1 VATADVVADL
11 PWFSTLPG
19 EDLQRVAA
27 LGAIREIGAG
37 ETILREWD
45 ASRDFYVVLD
55 GHLTVSRLGTLLA
68 TLGPGEFFGEIAALD
83 WGRGYG
89 YPRIATIAAAEPAR
103 LLAFGD
109 GALDV
114 LMCLSPALAE
124 EVERVVA
131 ARLRALA

>member
-1 VATADVVADL
+1 VA
-11 PWFSTLPG
+11 
-19 EDLQRVAA
+19 
-27 LGAIREIGAG
+27 AG

-45 ASRDFYVVLD
+45 ASRDFYVVLEGD
-55 GHLTVSRLGTLLA
+55 VTVSRTGELLD

-89 YPRIATIAAAEPAR
+89 YPRIATIAAAGPVR

-109 GALDV
+109 GALEA
-114 LMCLSPALAE
+114 LMSLSPPLAE

-131 ARLRALA
+131 ARLRALV